1 MTSAPVVDERVHRD
15 VIVALIAAELGPE
28 AVDGDG
34 KPVIY
39 DYGKVP
45 GADGNDGDL
54 PPIYLL
60 LTVGRR
66 PVPAFRAGRAGVS
79 GWRTTVRGVGR
90 TVDEARWA
98 LHRATI
104 ALDEQNLLI
113 GGKTS
118 TPVTYETSQEVEP
131 DSGRHSGL
139 IAWTYAL

>member
-15 VIVALIAAELGPE
+15 VIVPLLAT
-28 AVDGDG
+28 AVGRLDADG

-45 GADGNDGDL
+45 GADGNAGTL

-60 LTVGRR
+60 LTVERR
-66 PVPAFRAGRAGVS
+66 ATGVYRAARAGVS
-79 GWRTTVRGVGR
+79 GWRISIRGVGR

-98 LHRATI
+98 LHKATV

-118 TPVTYETSQEVEP
+118 TPVTFNTSQAVGK
-131 DSGRHSGL
+131 DDGRFSGL

>member
-15 VIVALIAAELGPE
+15 VIVGLLTAAGL
-28 AVDGDG
+28 VDSAA
-34 KPVIY
+34 KSIVF

-45 GADGNDGDL
+45 GADGNAGTL

-60 LTVGRR
+60 LNVERR
-66 PVPAFRAGRAGVS
+66 ATGVYRAGRAGVS
-79 GWRTTVRGVGR
+79 GWRISLRGVGR

-98 LHRATI
+98 LNKATV

-118 TPVTYETSQEVEP
+118 TPVTFNTSQAVSK
-131 DSGRHSGL
+131 DDGRFSGL